1 MRRSG
6 ESQPIPDGGGRD
18 SCGNAIREVGHDVL
32 SLGACAPSFSAHES
46 SASMLLAC
54 DFSADDV
61 SRVSVSIEYAKFSV
75 SGPSSILSCVMD
87 PPITI
92 HMDGCGSTIARKW
105 MAVNIQ
111 MDGKQMLFTSS
122 SKRWCVKTLF

>member
-18 SCGNAIREVGHDVL
+18 SCRNAIREVGHDVL

-46 SASMLLAC
+46 SASVLLAC
-54 DFSADDV
+54 DFSVDDV
-61 SRVSVSIEYAKFSV
+61 SRGSVSIEYAKFSV

-87 PPITI
+87 PPFTI
-92 HMDGCGSTIARKW
+92 HTDGYGSTIARKW
-105 MAVNIQ
+105 MAVNIH
-111 MDGKQMLFTSS
+111 MDGQQMLLPNPSN
-122 SKRWCVKTLF
+122 RLCVKIPF